1 MWRGTRVEA
10 ALTAGQ
16 FVHERVD
23 TKTKGHENDPTGRP
37 AGTGTG
43 TMAEMGESQ
52 SGVIER
58 LFLRESLSGPYKRQ

>member
-1 MWRGTRVEA
+1 MSASTQKQKGT
-10 ALTAGQ
+10 
-16 FVHERVD
+16 
-23 TKTKGHENDPTGRP
+23 KNDPTGRP